1 MGLLMRENRESIMK
15 INMEITD
22 DSTQSAMRAIKKNSY
37 PEDRA
42 LYNHLKTK
50 NLLDINLTEK
60 QALMRAVAS
69 GLNLRASLDGMIKA
83 KTIEL
88 TDRATPQKRRLV
100 LNELIWMLK
109 ELRGDIV

>member
-1 MGLLMRENRESIMK
+1 MRENRESIMK

-88 TDRATPQKRRLV
+88 TDRATPQNRRLV

>member
-1 MGLLMRENRESIMK
+1 MRENRESIMK

-88 TDRATPQKRRLV
+88 TDRSTPQQRRLV
-100 LNELIWMLK
+100 LQEVIWMLK

>member
-1 MGLLMRENRESIMK
+1 MRESRESIMK

-22 DSTQSAMRAIKKNSY
+22 DSTQSAIRAIKKNSY

-50 NLLDINLTEK
+50 NLMEMSLTER

-88 TDRATPQKRRLV
+88 ADRSTPEIRQLV
-100 LNELIWMLK
+100 LKEVIWMMK
-109 ELRGDIV
+109 ELRGDII

>member
-1 MGLLMRENRESIMK
+1 MRENRESIMK

-88 TDRATPQKRRLV
+88 TDRSTPEIRQLV
-100 LNELIWMLK
+100 LKEVIWMMK
-109 ELRGDIV
+109 ELRGDII

>member
-1 MGLLMRENRESIMK
+1 MRENRESIMK

-42 LYNHLKTK
+42 LYNNLKTK

-88 TDRATPQKRRLV
+88 TDRATPQQRRLV
-100 LNELIWMLK
+100 LQEVIWMLK

>member
-1 MGLLMRENRESIMK
+1 MRENRESIMK

-50 NLLDINLTEK
+50 NLLDINLTER

-69 GLNLRASLDGMIKA
+69 GLNLRAGLDGMIKA

-88 TDRATPQKRRLV
+88 ADRDTPQIRRLV
-100 LNELIWMLK
+100 LQEVIWMLK

>member
-1 MGLLMRENRESIMK
+1 MRENRESIMK

-50 NLLDINLTEK
+50 NILDINLTEK

>member
-1 MGLLMRENRESIMK
+1 MRENRESIMK
-15 INMEITD
+15 MNMEITD

-42 LYNHLKTK
+42 LYNHMKTK

>member
-1 MGLLMRENRESIMK
+1 MRENRESIMK

-69 GLNLRASLDGMIKA
+69 GLNLRDSLDGMIKA

-100 LNELIWMLK
+100 LNELIWMPK

>member
-1 MGLLMRENRESIMK
+1 MRENRESIMK

-50 NLLDINLTEK
+50 NLQDINLTEK

-88 TDRATPQKRRLV
+88 TDRATPQKRRMV

>member
-1 MGLLMRENRESIMK
+1 MRENRESIMK

-42 LYNHLKTK
+42 LYNQLKTK

>member
-1 MGLLMRENRESIMK
+1 MRENRESIMK

-50 NLLDINLTEK
+50 NLLDINLMEK

-88 TDRATPQKRRLV
+88 TDRATPQQRRLV
-100 LNELIWMLK
+100 LQEVIWMLK

>member
-1 MGLLMRENRESIMK
+1 MRESRESIMK

-50 NLLDINLTEK
+50 NLQDINLTEK

>member
-1 MGLLMRENRESIMK
+1 MRENRESIMK

-42 LYNHLKTK
+42 LYDHLKTK

-88 TDRATPQKRRLV
+88 TDRATPQQRRLV
-100 LNELIWMLK
+100 LQEVIWMLK

>member
-1 MGLLMRENRESIMK
+1 MRENRESIMK

-69 GLNLRASLDGMIKA
+69 GLESPGGSGRHDQSENNR
-83 KTIEL
+83 TN
-88 TDRATPQKRRLV
+88 R
-100 LNELIWMLK
+100 
-109 ELRGDIV
+109 

>member
-1 MGLLMRENRESIMK
+1 MRENCESIMK

-50 NLLDINLTEK
+50 NLMDINLTEK

-88 TDRATPQKRRLV
+88 TDRATPQQRRLV
-100 LNELIWMLK
+100 LQEVIWMLK

>member
-1 MGLLMRENRESIMK
+1 MRENRESIMK
-15 INMEITD
+15 INTEITD

-50 NLLDINLTEK
+50 NLQDINLTEK

-88 TDRATPQKRRLV
+88 TDRATPQQRRLV
-100 LNELIWMLK
+100 LQEVIWMLK

>member
-1 MGLLMRENRESIMK
+1 MRESRESIMK

-42 LYNHLKTK
+42 LYNNLKTK

>member
-1 MGLLMRENRESIMK
+1 MRENRESIMK
-15 INMEITD
+15 ANMEITD
-22 DSTQSAMRAIKKNSY
+22 HSTQSALRAIKKNSY

>member
-1 MGLLMRENRESIMK
+1 MRESRESIMK

-22 DSTQSAMRAIKKNSY
+22 DSTQSAIRAIKKNSY

-69 GLNLRASLDGMIKA
+69 GLSLRAGLDGMIKA

>member
-1 MGLLMRENRESIMK
+1 MRENRESIMK

-22 DSTQSAMRAIKKNSY
+22 DNTQSAMRAIKKNSY

>member
-1 MGLLMRENRESIMK
+1 MRENRESIMK

-22 DSTQSAMRAIKKNSY
+22 DSTQSAMRAIKKNPY

-88 TDRATPQKRRLV
+88 TDRATPQQRRLV
-100 LNELIWMLK
+100 LQEVIWMLK

>member
-1 MGLLMRENRESIMK
+1 MRENRESIMK
-15 INMEITD
+15 MNMEITD

-88 TDRATPQKRRLV
+88 TDRATPQQRRLV
-100 LNELIWMLK
+100 LQEVIWMLK

>member
-1 MGLLMRENRESIMK
+1 MRESRESIMK

-69 GLNLRASLDGMIKA
+69 GLSLRASLDGMIKA

>member
-1 MGLLMRENRESIMK
+1 MRENRESIMK

-100 LNELIWMLK
+100 LQEVIWMLK

>member
-1 MGLLMRENRESIMK
+1 MRENRESIMK
-15 INMEITD
+15 INTEITD

-88 TDRATPQKRRLV
+88 TDRATPQQRRLV
-100 LNELIWMLK
+100 LQEVIWMLK

>member
-1 MGLLMRENRESIMK
+1 MRESRESIMK

>member
-1 MGLLMRENRESIMK
+1 MRENRESIMK

-50 NLLDINLTEK
+50 NLQDINLTEK

>member
-1 MGLLMRENRESIMK
+1 MRENRESIMK

-22 DSTQSAMRAIKKNSY
+22 DSTQSAIRAIKKNSY

-88 TDRATPQKRRLV
+88 TDRATPQQRRLV
-100 LNELIWMLK
+100 LQEVIWMLK

>member
-1 MGLLMRENRESIMK
+1 MRENRESIMK

-60 QALMRAVAS
+60 QALMRAVAT

-88 TDRATPQKRRLV
+88 TDRATPQQRRLV
-100 LNELIWMLK
+100 LQEVIWMLK

>member
-1 MGLLMRENRESIMK
+1 MRESRESIMK

-37 PEDRA
+37 PEDRS

-100 LNELIWMLK
+100 LQEVIWMLK

>member
-1 MGLLMRENRESIMK
+1 MRESRESIMK

-69 GLNLRASLDGMIKA
+69 GLSLRASLDGMIKA

-88 TDRATPQKRRLV
+88 TGRATPQQRRLV
-100 LNELIWMLK
+100 LQEVIWMLK

>member
-1 MGLLMRENRESIMK
+1 MIENRESIMK